1 MRWRTAEKFAV
12 TAFRQIAAVSTM
24 NLRSV
29 PQRIGA
35 SSVVIVGIAGVVA
48 VLVSVLAMS
57 TGLVK
62 TLQATG
68 PANRVIVVR
77 TGANA
82 ELLSYLTAEEIMAI
96 GDSAGIAKSADG
108 HKLVSPETLMTV
120 NLVKRNGD
128 EANAP
133 FRGISPQGLV
143 VHPEIKVS
151 AGRSFRPGVAE
162 LIVGKSAGRL
172 YRGVAVG
179 SHLNLRGT
187 PWTVVGTFESGGG
200 VHDSELIGDLHTLN
214 SAYQRGNT
222 SQSVLAIT
230 EQGPAGFTAF
240 KDAITTNPQLQ
251 VDVARE
257 KDFGMQESDL
267 ITRILFVVAYVV
279 GGIMAIGAI
288 FGALNTMYSTVSAR
302 AREIATLR
310 AIGFGATSVVVSVFV
325 EALLLAL
332 AGGIGGALL
341 AWWLF
346 NGHSVDTLGGD
357 TGGQLVF
364 DLVVTPG
371 LMALGVGWACLI
383 GVIGGLFPAVRAA
396 RLPVATS
403 LRAV

>member
-1 MRWRTAEKFAV
+1 MNAL
-12 TAFRQIAAVSTM
+12 RQIAAVSLM
-24 NLRSV
+24 NLRSL
-29 PQRIGA
+29 PHRIGA
-35 SSVVIVGIAGVVA
+35 SSVVVIGIAGVVA

-62 TLQATG
+62 TLQSAG
-68 PANRVIVVR
+68 PANRVIVVS
-77 TGANA
+77 TGSNS
-82 ELLSYLTAEEIMAI
+82 ELLSSLTAAEILAV

-108 HKLVSPETLMTV
+108 HKLASPETLMTV
-120 NLVKRNGD
+120 NLVKRDGD
-128 EANAP
+128 EASAP
-133 FRGISPQGLV
+133 LRGISPEGFA
-143 VHPEIKVS
+143 VHPEIKIS
-151 AGRSFRPGVAE
+151 AGRGFRPGVAE
-162 LIVGKSAGRL
+162 LIVGKSVERL
-172 YRGVAVG
+172 YKGATVG
-179 SHLNLRGT
+179 SLIKLRGT
-187 PWTVVGTFESGGG
+187 AWTVVGIFESGGSP
-200 VHDSELIGDLHTLN
+200 HDSELIGDLRTLN

-222 SQSVLAIT
+222 SQSVLAIV
-230 EQGPAGFTAF
+230 EPGSAGFDAF

-251 VDVARE
+251 VDVSRE

-279 GGIMAIGAI
+279 GGIMAVGAI
-288 FGALNTMYSTVSAR
+288 FGALNTMYSTVSSR

-310 AIGFGATSVVVSVFV
+310 ASGFGAISVVVSVFV
-325 EALLLAL
+325 EALVLAL
-332 AGGIGGALL
+332 AGGICGALL

-346 NGHSVDTLGGD
+346 NGHSVDTAGGA

-383 GVIGGLFPAVRAA
+383 GVVGGLFPAVRAA